1 MVVLMPS
8 VQAVVISDMWKNA
21 CGRSALL
28 SKFSESVQTGTAYY
42 WPASQ
47 FPPNI
52 HRQFIYT
59 NRCSTSGASHE
70 ALEWNRAG
78 TSVKALEAIAR
89 LGRAAPRLK
98 LEKNGKPSSRWPS
111 GVSKTYREKQ

>member
-1 MVVLMPS
+1 MVVLMPR

-47 FPPNI
+47 FPPKI
-52 HRQFIYT
+52 HRQLIQID
-59 NRCSTSGASHE
+59 AVLP
-70 ALEWNRAG
+70 ALPTRRSNGAG
-78 TSVKALEAIAR
+78 TSVKALEAIER
-89 LGRAAPRLK
+89 LGNQGAPSQAWKKWKTVVALAVWRL
-98 LEKNGKPSSRWPS
+98 LI
-111 GVSKTYREKQ
+111 SKTYREKQ